1 MYILEKSNTSP
12 LCILCTIIPQTNTPN
27 YTHPSLH
34 VVHSKLCSITPVAT
48 KVQVMLWSFIVLTQM
63 HESIESVYH
72 VTLWNNTKCNI
83 LMVWCGPLHLTFPN
97 DVAYACTNI
106 QQVA

>member
-1 MYILEKSNTSP
+1 VAAKVHMILRSLVVLKWMRD
-12 LCILCTIIPQTNTPN
+12 TIE
-27 YTHPSLH
+27 
-34 VVHSKLCSITPVAT
+34 VV
-48 KVQVMLWSFIVLTQM
+48 QN
-63 HESIESVYH
+63 

-83 LMVWCGPLHLTFPN
+83 LMVWCGPLHLTFRG